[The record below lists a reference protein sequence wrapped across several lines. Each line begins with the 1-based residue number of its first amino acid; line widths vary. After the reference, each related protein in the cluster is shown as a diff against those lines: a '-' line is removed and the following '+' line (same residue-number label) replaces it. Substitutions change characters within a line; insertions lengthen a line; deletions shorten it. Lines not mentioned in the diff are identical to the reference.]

1 MNKNFIAEDKL
12 IEHAASKASLALML
26 PAQLFSYIFHPL
38 FIPAIAAWYLAFIH
52 QYYFTGISPHEKL
65 MIILPVVY
73 NTIFFP
79 AFLVLLLKPLGFI
92 KNIFLKTQKE
102 RIIPYVI
109 ANFFYFW
116 LYLVFRSQPGVPLIL
131 TGFIF
136 GVFLSS
142 SAALLANSYFKISM
156 HALGMGALLGLM
168 MLIIFLGFSYAI
180 FMAAMLIFLI
190 AGIVCTSRM
199 IVSNHTPFDI
209 YAGLFIGITG
219 QFIGAAFTGS
229 V

>member
-1 MNKNFIAEDKL
+1 MDNNFTTEDKL
-12 IEHAASKASLALML
+12 IQQAASKPSQALTL
-26 PAQLFSYIFHPL
+26 PAQFFSYLFHPL

-65 MIILPVVY
+65 MIFLPVVY

-79 AFLVLLLKPLGFI
+79 AFMVLLLKPLGFI

-102 RIIPYVI
+102 RIMPYII

-116 LYLVFRSQPGVPLIL
+116 MYLVFRSQPGVPAIL

-156 HALGMGALLGLM
+156 HALGMGALLGLIM
-168 MLIIFLGFSYAI
+168 IINFCRIFIFNIFSCNGY
-180 FMAAMLIFLI
+180 FF
-190 AGIVCTSRM
+190 
-199 IVSNHTPFDI
+199 
-209 YAGLFIGITG
+209 
-219 QFIGAAFTGS
+219 
-229 V
+229 